1 MYFLSNTQRNSI
13 NELPHYKGVIFH
25 LNVYLK
31 AITTIDDICL
41 RSLFFGVA
49 SAVFNLPKIK

>member
-13 NELPHYKGVIFH
+13 NEFPQYQGDVFH

-31 AITTIDDICL
+31 AISTLYYFWL
-41 RSLFFGVA
+41 RSLFIIIA
-49 SAVFNLPKIK
+49 AAVFDLPKIK